1 MIQKGL
7 PGEIKEA
14 AHAQAAEFEPTKS
27 TKGASK
33 MRRDLINAEISNLR
47 DLLPLP
53 PSTRQRLSQL
63 QLMAL
68 VCVYVRKMNYFQQ
81 FADGSGCV
89 GISSTQPLPPST
101 RQRLSQLQLM
111 ALVCVYVRK
120 MNYFQ
125 QLFKSHDLTYQYQEQ
140 APATPNI
147 GFSKAMNGFMMMMT
161 QNGKL
166 LYISENA
173 AEYLGHSMEDL
184 LIHGDSVYD
193 IIDRQD
199 HQTVQQELNRGADG
213 ETENVPKTR
222 HFFCRMNVSRN
233 ARRQM
238 RFGDQ
243 KVVLVRGHFV
253 SYLPLCSR
261 NEPVFVCACCRVV
274 LVRGHFVSYL
284 PLCSRN
290 EPVFV
295 CACCRVVLVRGHFV
309 SYLPLCSRNEPVFVC
324 ACCRVVL
331 VRGHFV
337 SYLPLCSRNEPVFV
351 CACCRVVLV
360 RGHFVSYLP
369 LCSRNEP
376 VFVCAC
382 CRVVLVRGHFVSYLP
397 LCSRNEPVF
406 VCACCRVVLVRGHF
420 VSYLPLCSRNEPVFV
435 CACCRVVLVRG
446 HFVSYLPLCSRN
458 EPVFVCACCPLAMP
472 ETRECVVL
480 GATNVFTTVHAMDM
494 KILHV
499 DTNGEWY
506 LGWKRSELTD
516 VSWYQL
522 LHCDSLREAQAK
534 HRLITQSEQD
544 KCCILLAR
552 LQRRGGGFLWAH
564 IVLQVKEATDTP
576 RQLIVATNQVL
587 SEEEATIMMS
597 NSWLYQF
604 YGYQNQPCGML
615 DPRCQKFFRREPCYQ
630 DPYQES
636 YPYVESVPEEYPG
649 YMQGPSYT
657 GPKVDEGYMNC
668 EKVYSDRG
676 PVDYST
682 HSPQSTISEERS
694 PHHYEPAPEL
704 VVHSNMFLYPP
715 HAAKRD
721 YYDYQRYNYATIECA
736 TTSVDGME
744 YPSPKR
750 SRPALEGPESMDR
763 WNPSPP
769 WSESAQRYYYHMA
782 PAPPVERAMVT

>member
-1 MIQKGL
+1 MFL
-7 PGEIKEA
+7 R
-14 AHAQAAEFEPTKS
+14 FEPTKS

-47 DLLPLP
+47 DLL
-53 PSTRQRLSQL
+53 
-63 QLMAL
+63 
-68 VCVYVRKMNYFQQ
+68 
-81 FADGSGCV
+81 
-89 GISSTQPLPPST
+89 PLPPST

-243 KVVLVRGHFV
+243 K
-253 SYLPLCSR
+253 
-261 NEPVFVCACCRVV
+261 
-274 LVRGHFVSYL
+274 
-284 PLCSRN
+284 
-290 EPVFV
+290 
-295 CACCRVVLVRGHFV
+295 
-309 SYLPLCSRNEPVFVC
+309 
-324 ACCRVVL
+324 
-331 VRGHFV
+331 
-337 SYLPLCSRNEPVFV
+337 
-351 CACCRVVLV
+351 
-360 RGHFVSYLP
+360 
-369 LCSRNEP
+369 
-376 VFVCAC
+376 
-382 CRVVLVRGHFVSYLP
+382 
-397 LCSRNEPVF
+397 
-406 VCACCRVVLVRGHF
+406 
-420 VSYLPLCSRNEPVFV
+420 
-435 CACCRVVLVRG
+435 VVLVRG

-657 GPKVDEGYMNC
+657 GQKVDEGYMNC

-704 VVHSNMFLYPP
+704 VVHGNMFLYPP

-721 YYDYQRYNYATIECA
+721 YYDYQRYNYPTTECA